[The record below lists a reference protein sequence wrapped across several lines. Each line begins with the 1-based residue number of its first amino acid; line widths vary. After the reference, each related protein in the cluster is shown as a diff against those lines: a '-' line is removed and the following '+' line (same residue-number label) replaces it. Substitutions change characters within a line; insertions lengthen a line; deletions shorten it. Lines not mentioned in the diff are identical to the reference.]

1 MPNTN
6 DGGFLTALSI
16 SNLIETDK
24 SSFLAIWKI
33 SSPRKANYAYQIDDS
48 QTRAATTSS
57 NSTGKLEISG
67 TIAIV
72 IFSEKPL

>member
-24 SSFLAIWKI
+24 SSFLAIWTI